1 MNNLPKTSVILATGV
16 IFLTMMLTI
25 MSIPVD
31 LRAQSSTLSEI
42 YEQGMEAKERGEFEQ
57 AFLIWEKAGKQPG
70 YAIGR
75 EYLKLA
81 AELAQKEKYETATH
95 MYYRGLS
102 EPLSHP
108 ADQRAFNEDL
118 LHLELL
124 MKPDEFEE
132 KFELVKSD
140 DAELQKA
147 VRLFWESA
155 DPLPAETVN
164 PRLIEHYGRISEAH
178 SKFPDESS
186 PLGFDDRGKM
196 WVRFGKPDKK
206 QNIDLQLSRGEIY
219 NFVSDF
225 FALVDNSGTPCK
237 VSLTA
242 NINNTSNIND
252 RPNIESK
259 GIVNSSPIVYFIETE
274 INSKSFLNSIDI
286 WIYQLPESE
295 NNSLVYYFKSGQDHT
310 FKQIDAI
317 DEIFSPSL
325 FTWNRSKCEI
335 GNLTSGLAI
344 QYVTYKRLIGFD
356 SYFTFAFNKIDT
368 DIFSPAGT
376 PSAFAVRNFATKL
389 KAENQVQAFRN
400 LSSAPPESSTEK
412 EKIPAIPLEV
422 FQYRLL
428 DTDDEPVL
436 ATFVESRPAA
446 AFLADLTAG
455 QEQMIPDGE
464 ADITDEISRWYSLS
478 QGVDLRDASGGLAGR
493 LRSAPQLNLDEQDRT
508 PSVSL
513 FNIPYLSE
521 EAVQQFYVML
531 ENRHPQSKPREESV
545 FPDELRGLGRAA
557 IPQPEQL
564 DLSGDHPV
572 LGDLILG
579 YGRMESID
587 QPLRFPFVASHDRS
601 IPEGENLVVHFEV
614 YRLQTGPQEFA
625 SFEADYE
632 ILPKQG
638 LFGRLLKNKDKL
650 SGTLSFE
657 PRDNRFAESL
667 EFEELNLEPGSYEL
681 TWAVRDLVSGEQ
693 AGQSVEFEVV
703 ERE

>member
-1 MNNLPKTSVILATGV
+1 
-16 IFLTMMLTI
+16 
-25 MSIPVD
+25 
-31 LRAQSSTLSEI
+31 
-42 YEQGMEAKERGEFEQ
+42 MEAKERGEFEQ
-57 AFLIWEKAGKQPG
+57 SFLIWEKAGKQPG

-81 AELAQKEKYETATH
+81 AELAHKEKYETATR
-95 MYYRGLS
+95 MYYRGVS
-102 EPLSHP
+102 EALSHP
-108 ADQRAFNEDL
+108 ADRRAFSEDL

-124 MKPDEFEE
+124 MKPDEFEK

-147 VRLFWESA
+147 VRLFWENA
-155 DPLPAETVN
+155 DPLPAEPVN
-164 PRLIEHYGRISEAH
+164 PRLVEHYGRISEAL

-186 PLGFDDRGKM
+186 PLGFDDRGKV
-196 WVRFGKPDKK
+196 WVRFGEPDKK
-206 QNIDLQLSRGEIY
+206 QNIDLQLNRGDIY

-225 FALVDNSGTPCK
+225 FDLVDNSGIPCK

-242 NINNTSNIND
+242 NFINGTNN
-252 RPNIESK
+252 ESK
-259 GIVNSSPIVYFIETE
+259 GRVNPTPIVYFIETE

-295 NNSLVYYFKSGQDHT
+295 KNSLIYYFKSDQDHT

-344 QYVTYKRLIGFD
+344 QYVTYQKLIGFD

-376 PSAFAVRNFATKL
+376 PSAFVVRNFATKL
-389 KAENQVQAFRN
+389 KAENQVQALRN

-412 EKIPAIPLEV
+412 EQIPAIPLEV

-428 DTDDEPVL
+428 DSDDEPVL

-455 QEQMIPDGE
+455 QEQMLPDGE
-464 ADITDEISRWYSLS
+464 TDITGEISRWYSLS

-493 LRSAPQLNLDEQDRT
+493 LRSTPQLNLDEQDRT

-521 EAVQQFYVML
+521 KTVQQFYVML

-564 DLSGDHPV
+564 DLSGEHPV

-579 YGRMESID
+579 YGRMESTD
-587 QPLRFPFVASHDRS
+587 QSPRFPFVASHDRS

-614 YRLQTGPQEFA
+614 YRLQTGPQGFA
-625 SFEADYE
+625 NFEADYE
-632 ILPKQG
+632 IQSKQG

-650 SGTLSFE
+650 SGTLTFE
-657 PRDNRFAESL
+657 PRDRRFTESL
-667 EFEELNLEPGSYEL
+667 EFEELNLEPGSYTL
-681 TWAVRDLVSGEQ
+681 HWTVRDLVSGEQ
-693 AGQSVEFEVV
+693 AGQLVEFEVV

>member
-1 MNNLPKTSVILATGV
+1 MNNLSKTSVILASGV

-31 LRAQSSTLSEI
+31 LRAQLSTLSEI

-57 AFLIWEKAGKQPG
+57 SFLIWEKAGKQPG

-81 AELAQKEKYETATH
+81 AELAHKEKYETATR
-95 MYYRGLS
+95 MYYRGVS
-102 EPLSHP
+102 EALSHP
-108 ADQRAFNEDL
+108 ADRRAFSEDL

-124 MKPDEFEE
+124 MKPDEFEK

-147 VRLFWESA
+147 VRLFWENA
-155 DPLPAETVN
+155 DPLPAEPVN
-164 PRLIEHYGRISEAH
+164 PRLVEHYGRISEAL

-186 PLGFDDRGKM
+186 PLGFDDRGKV
-196 WVRFGKPDKK
+196 WVRFGEPDKK
-206 QNIDLQLSRGEIY
+206 QNIDLQLNRGDIY

-225 FALVDNSGTPCK
+225 FDLVDNSGIPCK

-242 NINNTSNIND
+242 NFINGTNN
-252 RPNIESK
+252 ESK
-259 GIVNSSPIVYFIETE
+259 GRVNPTPIVYFIETE

-295 NNSLVYYFKSGQDHT
+295 KNSLIYYFKSDQDHT

-344 QYVTYKRLIGFD
+344 QYVTYQKLIGFD

-376 PSAFAVRNFATKL
+376 PSAFVVRNFATKL
-389 KAENQVQAFRN
+389 KAENQVQALRN

-412 EKIPAIPLEV
+412 EQIPAIPLEV

-428 DTDDEPVL
+428 DSDDEPVL

-455 QEQMIPDGE
+455 QEQMLPDGE
-464 ADITDEISRWYSLS
+464 TDITGEISRWYSLS

-493 LRSAPQLNLDEQDRT
+493 LRSTPQLNLDEQDRT

-521 EAVQQFYVML
+521 KTVQQFYVML

-564 DLSGDHPV
+564 DLSGEHPV

-579 YGRMESID
+579 YGRMESTD
-587 QPLRFPFVASHDRS
+587 QSPRFPFVASHDRS

-614 YRLQTGPQEFA
+614 YRLQTGPQGFA
-625 SFEADYE
+625 NFEADYE
-632 ILPKQG
+632 IQSKQG

-650 SGTLSFE
+650 SGTLTFE
-657 PRDNRFAESL
+657 PRDRRFTESL
-667 EFEELNLEPGSYEL
+667 EFEELNLEPGSYTL
-681 TWAVRDLVSGEQ
+681 HWTVRDLVSGEQ
-693 AGQSVEFEVV
+693 AGQLVEFEVV